1 MRRVVT
7 GHDAQGRA
15 VFISDQQAPRQ
26 IDNAAG
32 GLSITEL
39 WGNETTP
46 RIPVA
51 QEDPTLKP
59 HLYFPQPAGS
69 RFVLVRWPAPAAAE
83 QAAARGVD
91 LQAAAAAFLAQLPGL
106 GEVMEP
112 DHPGMHASQSVDYGY
127 VIAGEID
134 LELDDGVKKRLRA
147 GDCFVQNGTRHCWQ
161 NPGPAECVML
171 AVVIGADPA

>member
-15 VFISDQQAPRQ
+15 VFISDQQAPRH
-26 IDNAAG
+26 IDNPAG

-39 WGNETTP
+39 WGNEATP

-51 QEDPTLKP
+51 HDDPTLKAHP
-59 HLYFPQPAGS
+59 YFPAPTGS
-69 RFVLVRWPAPAAAE
+69 RFVLVRWPSPAAA
-83 QAAARGVD
+83 AAAVAGGVD
-91 LQAAAAAFLAQLPGL
+91 VQAAAAAFLAQLPGL

-127 VIAGEID
+127 IIAGEID
-134 LELDDGVKKRLRA
+134 LELDGGVKKRLRA
-147 GDCFVQNGTRHCWQ
+147 GDCFVQNGTRHAWQ
-161 NPGPAECVML
+161 NPGPTECVML
-171 AVVIGADPA
+171 AVVTGANRA